1 MNFREILTAFTT
13 EAGLD
18 EGPVIEDG
26 TCHLEIDGR
35 DVGFMDV
42 DGGRRMVVW
51 TAIGSCPVDRREA
64 FLLLLLRANFM
75 GRMLPNGA
83 FSLSDDDIVYAHS
96 MFALPVYEKDDFHKG
111 LRVLLD
117 AVREWGK
124 LAEAYRQTVGT
135 NPAPE
140 TESAGSKWMKV

>member
-1 MNFREILTAFTT
+1 MDYREILTAFTAD
-13 EAGLD
+13 AGLAD
-18 EGPVIEDG
+18 GPVIEDG
-26 TCHLEIDGR
+26 ACHLDIDGR
-35 DVGFMDV
+35 DVGFMEV

-96 MFALPVYEKDDFHKG
+96 TFALPVYEKEDFYQG
-111 LRVLLD
+111 LRSLLD
-117 AVREWGK
+117 AVVEWGK
-124 LAEAYRQTVGT
+124 LVEAYKQTVGP
-135 NPAPE
+135 NPEPE
-140 TESAGSKWMKV
+140 AESMESKWMKV